1 MNTEELISTREI
13 CSHYQVEISFIRELQ
28 SRELLE
34 VKTTGEDSFLESHRL
49 RDLERFISLYYEL
62 DVNLEG
68 IEVVD
73 RLLHQLNEARERM
86 RQLENR
92 LRLYE

>member
-1 MNTEELISTREI
+1 MNKENLIPTREI
-13 CSHYQVEISFIRELQ
+13 CAHYQVEISFIRELHAHD
-28 SRELLE
+28 LLE
-34 VKTTGEDSFLESHRL
+34 VETAGEDSFLDRNRL
-49 RDLERFISLYYEL
+49 KDLERFISLYYDM

-73 RLLHQLNEARERM
+73 RLLRQLDDAHERM